1 MSKTT
6 LFDSR
11 IKKYAYREAAQLY
24 GELGSSPAG
33 LSPEQVERQREKYGS
48 NCFGSR
54 SSDTMLRR
62 LRRAFINP
70 FNVILFVL
78 GSISLVTDGLLAS
91 DFSKNATTALIIFSM
106 ILISGGIRLVQEL
119 RAKNAAQ
126 QLDRLIH
133 QRIRVRRGGVCMDIP
148 AEELVV
154 GDVVLLS
161 AGDRVPADLRLTA
174 VTDLFLSQAAIT
186 GEHPVLLLDD
196 VLSELDD
203 GRKQYLLTRM
213 REKQTFVTSCD
224 DTAFLKTDGEV
235 YRMNGGMLTKV

>member
-70 FNVILFVL
+70 FNVILYVL

-133 QRIRVRRGGVCMDIP
+133 QRIRVRRGGVCTFRRRNWSWETWCCCRQGIGCRLICGSP
-148 AEELVV
+148 
-154 GDVVLLS
+154 LS
-161 AGDRVPADLRLTA
+161 PTCFSRRLPSPGKVRWWKKAAAPSATA
-174 VTDLFLSQAAIT
+174 ALA
-186 GEHPVLLLDD
+186 P
-196 VLSELDD
+196 
-203 GRKQYLLTRM
+203 
-213 REKQTFVTSCD
+213 
-224 DTAFLKTDGEV
+224 
-235 YRMNGGMLTKV
+235 